1 MDRFEK
7 HAEYIME
14 RGDRILAEKANKAK
28 MIKRFS
34 LSGAGVIAAAIVGIF
49 TLHSAP
55 SAPERIPVVSEVIS
69 TTSGYVSD
77 TVTTVP
83 TTAQTKAAKTT
94 VATTP
99 TTVKAKEVKTNI
111 SRSEMTAAD
120 TTLQTT
126 QTMAVAPVV
135 QSEVISTLLQP
146 ESTSTVLSGIV
157 TIPQSEHTQSVSML
171 TTDADTTILTIDT
184 AVSSMAIS
192 TDNSLSS
199 FSSTNITMISDNLTS
214 TTTTIS
220 QNIFDSTTYDLK
232 NIRISKL
239 KADNFLG
246 TTLTMINNEMREG
259 RAFSIKGIS
268 KECAVMIS
276 YDDQKYYLYTNNNY
290 LPSNLGQLLDD
301 TSLKQEALIKNII
314 LYNNEIF
321 SIYTEDYSTLIC
333 DMLSSISD
341 SDYIENEHL
350 PATLTSKVEIIMDIP
365 IFGLYETKVTI
376 YTQGILKIELSEDI
390 YFNIDETNVEKF
402 TKCIDKFYRRG

>member
-1 MDRFEK
+1 MCIRDR
-7 HAEYIME
+7 
-14 RGDRILAEKANKAK
+14 
-28 MIKRFS
+28 
-34 LSGAGVIAAAIVGIF
+34 
-49 TLHSAP
+49 HSAP

-83 TTAQTKAAKTT
+83 ATAQTKAAKTT
-94 VATTP
+94 VATTT
-99 TTVKAKEVKTNI
+99 TTVKAKEVTTNI

-120 TTLQTT
+120 TTSQAT

-146 ESTSTVLSGIV
+146 ESTSTVLSGTV
-157 TIPQSEHTQSVSML
+157 TIMRSEHIL
-171 TTDADTTILTIDT
+171 TAASNTTIDT
-184 AVSSMAIS
+184 AVSTIAKS
-192 TDNSLSS
+192 TDTSLSS
-199 FSSTNITMISDNLTS
+199 FSNTNITMISDNLTS
-214 TTTTIS
+214 TTATIS

-232 NIRISKL
+232 NIRISKF

-259 RAFSIKGIS
+259 RVFSIKGIS

-365 IFGLYETKVTI
+365 ILGLYETKVTI

-402 TKCIDKFYRRG
+402 TKCIDKLITLL